1 MVCVRARQVA
11 QLFAQLTG
19 QDIVTSFRD
28 DNLRATFHFYN
39 TEKDVDVLIQ
49 ALLGHRAEYR

>member
-1 MVCVRARQVA
+1 ME
-11 QLFAQLTG
+11 

-39 TEKDVDVLIQ
+39 SEKDVDALIE
-49 ALLGHRAEYR
+49 ALLGHRAEFR